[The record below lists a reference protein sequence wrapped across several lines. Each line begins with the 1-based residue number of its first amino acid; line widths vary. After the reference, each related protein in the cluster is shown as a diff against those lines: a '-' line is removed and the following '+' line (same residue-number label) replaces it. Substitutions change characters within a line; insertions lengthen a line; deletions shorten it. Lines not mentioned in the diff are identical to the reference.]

1 ICPMLRFVDQYDKLV
16 GAYNEAVNDCEA
28 QSTAVA
34 NAFGREKRLEDSGP
48 NPCTHSYAVITNRHA
63 QITFCCGIRIRH
75 LRACN
80 DHGLEGQFAAVRERG
95 TGVYSKVQQ
104 GLIDLIDIDGN
115 KRYVRIKIQSELD
128 SLWYCLFE

>member
-1 ICPMLRFVDQYDKLV
+1 MRGYRKIQSKSRPMPRFAVHIDKPV
-16 GAYNEAVNDCEA
+16 VAFDDAVNDCEA

-80 DHGLEGQFAAVRERG
+80 DHGLEGQFAAVR
-95 TGVYSKVQQ
+95 
-104 GLIDLIDIDGN
+104 
-115 KRYVRIKIQSELD
+115 
-128 SLWYCLFE
+128 